1 MMTNE
6 EKTFGSPSKNRAR
19 KDKKKKKKKK
29 RLLHSFFRYAQS
41 QKKSVSS
48 MCIKLAIKKPV
59 IHHTN
64 TSNASTVFIWNGCC

>member
-29 RLLHSFFRYAQS
+29 GYCIVFSVTHNH
-41 QKKSVSS
+41 KKK
-48 MCIKLAIKKPV
+48 CIKHVHKASNKE
-59 IHHTN
+59 TSN
-64 TSNASTVFIWNGCC
+64 TSY

>member
-41 QKKSVSS
+41 QKKVYQA
-48 MCIKLAIKKPV
+48 CA
-59 IHHTN
+59 
-64 TSNASTVFIWNGCC
+64 